1 MASSRLSITARRA
14 NAAGRSGCASC
25 RKPALIAPADAALAV
40 RKGRQFDL
48 RAYDSGARAGQPLTA
63 AAVLPEYRGEQT
75 ALYALPAGRAPGDP
89 IYVRVD
95 ASGRG
100 AERLDFSLPSL
111 ADALARGRAQTRMVA
126 AAFGALLAMSLTA
139 LLICFVM
146 PESIFVW
153 YATLFSLQALY
164 IVFISGQG
172 FDWPLLGA
180 AAPLGSHAWNVP
192 AALSGAA
199 ACLFARKITDMRRFY
214 PRNYVVFGWLA
225 GVFVVL
231 ALSNF
236 AREPA
241 TNPFITAGGN
251 LIFLGAALY
260 TLVVAFLA
268 WRRGSRP
275 AGWFLIAWGLLEV
288 MTIWTAAKSI
298 VGAAESLLF
307 YGLPLSMVAAA
318 ILVALGIA
326 DRLREQRLALSDAE
340 RRAQTDPLTG
350 VLNRRSLIE
359 RLHAACDRAQARGLP
374 IALLFIDLDHFKTIN
389 DTRGHLAGDACLRA
403 VIGPI
408 QKELRK
414 SDVIGRYGGE
424 EFVVILSSADAH
436 AAQTI
441 AQRIRERVEE
451 LEVEGFGEPI
461 RLTCS
466 IGVATSDTLD
476 CWGDDLVAR
485 ADAAVYVAKGG
496 EESGVRGGAGGGIA
510 KRPPRGWP
518 SPVSPTDWRK
528 TPNAFARWKAP
539 PDAGWGWG
547 WMDDSGLRNR
557 IRWAVRCPKPAHPLL
572 PCSRRGS
579 SRRYRGGS
587 RANRRHFDR
596 RGQGSCR
603 CVGDLHSARR
613 WESVDPASGF
623 RLGQA
628 CFLALVRRF

>member
-1 MASSRLSITARRA
+1 MRR
-14 NAAGRSGCASC
+14 
-25 RKPALIAPADAALAV
+25 ADAALAV
-40 RKGRQFDL
+40 RKGRHLDL
-48 RAYDSGARAGQPLTA
+48 RAYDSGARAGQLLTA
-63 AAVLPEYRGEQT
+63 AAVLPEYRAEQT
-75 ALYALPAGRAPGDP
+75 ALYALPAGRMPGDP

-95 ASGRG
+95 ASGVG

-111 ADALARGRAQTRMVA
+111 TDALARGRAQTRMVA
-126 AAFGALLAMSLTA
+126 VAFGALLAMSADGAPHLHRHAGEHLRLVRDA
-139 LLICFVM
+139 LH
-146 PESIFVW
+146 
-153 YATLFSLQALY
+153 LQALY
-164 IVFISGQG
+164 IVYISGQG

-199 ACLFARKITDMRRFY
+199 ACLFARKITDMRRYY
-214 PRNYVVFGWLA
+214 PYHYVVFGWLA

-241 TNPFITAGGN
+241 TNPYITAGGN

-307 YGLPLSMVAAA
+307 FGLPLSMVAAA

-326 DRLREQRLALSDAE
+326 DRLLEQRNALSDAE

-359 RLHAACDRAQARGLP
+359 RLHAACDRAQARKLP
-374 IALLFIDLDHFKTIN
+374 VALLFIDLDHFKTIN

-403 VIGPI
+403 LIGPI

-441 AQRIRERVEE
+441 AQRIRERVEN
-451 LEVEGFGEPI
+451 LEIEGFGAPI
-461 RLTCS
+461 RFTCS
-466 IGVATSDTLD
+466 IGVAASDSLN
-476 CWGDDLVAR
+476 CWGDELVAK
-485 ADAAVYVAKGG
+485 ADAAVYVAKG
-496 EESGVRGGAGGGIA
+496 AGRNQVYVA
-510 KRPPRGWP
+510 V
-518 SPVSPTDWRK
+518 PV
-528 TPNAFARWKAP
+528 AA
-539 PDAGWGWG
+539 
-547 WMDDSGLRNR
+547 
-557 IRWAVRCPKPAHPLL
+557 
-572 PCSRRGS
+572 
-579 SRRYRGGS
+579 
-587 RANRRHFDR
+587 
-596 RGQGSCR
+596 
-603 CVGDLHSARR
+603 
-613 WESVDPASGF
+613 
-623 RLGQA
+623 
-628 CFLALVRRF
+628 

>member
-1 MASSRLSITARRA
+1 MRFLLLIPCLFISSPAAFAALDASPFTVTALPFSAIDATVEDVTRGRLDSEFTTFDFRA
-14 NAAGRSGCASC
+14 MRERGGPFWLRLVPQGAADTRS
-25 RKPALIAPADAALAV
+25 DAALAV
-40 RKGRQFDL
+40 RKGRHLYL
-48 RAYDSGARAGQPLTA
+48 RAYDSGARAGQLLSA
-63 AAVLPEYRGEQT
+63 AAVLPEYRGEET
-75 ALYALPAGRAPGDP
+75 ALYALPGGRMQGNP

-95 ASGRG
+95 ASGIG
-100 AERLDFSLPSL
+100 AERLEFSMPSL
-111 ADALARGRAQTRMVA
+111 TDELARGRARTRMVA

-139 LLICFVM
+139 LLICIVM
-146 PESIFVW
+146 PGSIFVW
-153 YATLFSLQALY
+153 YATLFTLQALY
-164 IVFISGQG
+164 IVYISGQG

-199 ACLFARKITDMRRFY
+199 ACLFTRKITDMRRYY
-214 PRNYVVFGWLA
+214 PYHYVVFGWLA

-231 ALSNF
+231 ALANF

-241 TNPFITAGGN
+241 TNPYITAGGN

-307 YGLPLSMVAAA
+307 FGLPLSMVAAA

-326 DRLREQRLALSDAE
+326 DRLLEQRNALSDAE

-350 VLNRRSLIE
+350 VLNRRSVIE
-359 RLHAACDRAQARGLP
+359 RLHAACDRAQARKLP
-374 IALLFIDLDHFKTIN
+374 VALLFIDLDHFKTIN

-403 VIGPI
+403 LIGPI

-441 AQRIRERVEE
+441 AQRIRERVEN
-451 LEVEGFGEPI
+451 LEIEGFGTPI
-461 RLTCS
+461 RFTCS
-466 IGVATSDTLD
+466 IGVAASDSLN
-476 CWGDDLVAR
+476 CWGDELVAR
-485 ADAAVYVAKGG
+485 ADAAVYVAKG
-496 EESGVRGGAGGGIA
+496 AGRNQVYVA
-510 KRPPRGWP
+510 E
-518 SPVSPTDWRK
+518 PV
-528 TPNAFARWKAP
+528 AA
-539 PDAGWGWG
+539 
-547 WMDDSGLRNR
+547 
-557 IRWAVRCPKPAHPLL
+557 
-572 PCSRRGS
+572 
-579 SRRYRGGS
+579 
-587 RANRRHFDR
+587 
-596 RGQGSCR
+596 
-603 CVGDLHSARR
+603 
-613 WESVDPASGF
+613 
-623 RLGQA
+623 
-628 CFLALVRRF
+628 